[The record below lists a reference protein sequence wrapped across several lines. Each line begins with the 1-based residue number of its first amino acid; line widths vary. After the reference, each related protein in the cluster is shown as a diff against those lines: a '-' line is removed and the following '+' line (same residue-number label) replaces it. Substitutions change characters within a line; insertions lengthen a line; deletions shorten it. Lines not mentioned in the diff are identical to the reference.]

1 MEEYQYDP
9 ELEEEELEEGEEI
22 VPLIVGPVG
31 KVPVKYILDYSKEGQ
46 TQEEREEYINL
57 LAQLGI
63 NICTRALEY
72 NDAFIVSTLPE
83 LEAIDTETDETDPYE
98 YVKPKLVTINQKV
111 AFTVFYHKNLPKS
124 TVDDLSAN
132 LIQNNKNYSIKDFD
146 VVTTMVCLDDSVMT
160 EFEYRTEV
168 ANLPIN
174 CFHFDDIVLYLT
186 DSENPKEKPSLCIRI
201 LYLPDQV
208 GNSEEYNF
216 TASFIVTLDK
226 EIREAIKKELA
237 SLKLDLTPEALSYV
251 NTTKG
256 LVTKPNVNCFDVIHF
271 HKLAKLSLN
280 ALSQAVNNNIVQ

>member
-9 ELEEEELEEGEEI
+9 ELEEELEEGEEI

-226 EIREAIKKELA
+226 DIREAIKKELA

-256 LVTKPNVNCFDVIHF
+256 LMTKPNVNCFDVIHF